1 MVMVR
6 IGFIVLLVLGTLAQA
21 QEKRALLVGIN
32 DYTHGP
38 AEWDLRGCENDVHMT
53 REMLVTKFGFPQDN
67 VKVLLSGQA
76 TAQNIIQGIED
87 WLINGTKPGD
97 IVYFHFSG
105 HGTQIADQDGDE
117 EDGKDEMLCPADI
130 QWGQAHTYITDD
142 QLKVLLDRIPARH
155 ITVVLDACH
164 SGTGTRD
171 VSLSRPRFIDLQKG
185 TRGLAAVNPS
195 PDDVVDATS
204 MESGDRLRVSIFGC
218 RPDQTAADAW
228 IRDDFYA
235 GALTYNLIQN
245 IKKATADI
253 SYRQLMDRVVRD
265 MAGTYNQTPQIEGHT
280 AGQILAPATNGVV
293 AKPFAVV
300 QAVQED
306 KIRLNVGR
314 AHGVEVGSVYAV
326 FRAGETRF
334 DGSGLARIEIVWVG
348 QTRAEAKVLEG
359 GPIEPGYRIK
369 EVLHKIADDGLK
381 ILLEVEHDAGRRVL
395 RQGLGAVEFVT
406 VVAEGQHFDVR
417 LRVSVELGVYRAVL
431 VFDGAPG
438 EETTGGNVDE
448 LLSAL
453 HPQLGNAYVIKRLA
467 ALDNP
472 APDFGVAVWGNRVDV
487 DSPLGSAP
495 DQRYVRAQVGDVIRF
510 NFKAERDC
518 YLSLI
523 NVGTSG
529 KVTVLFP
536 NEYRPDGWIQ
546 GGKVYQ
552 TGTEGEM
559 PFRIRAGGPAGR
571 ELVKVIAT
579 LEPLDFASLK
589 MGVAAGAGTRS
600 IAAGTDFAGE
610 LSRDLAAVWVEE
622 AVGGDVEEGLLP
634 TQGWATDYL
643 IVDTR

>member
-1 MVMVR
+1 MVR
-6 IGFIVLLVLGTLAQA
+6 IWIITLLVLGSICQA

-53 REMLVTKFGFPQDN
+53 REVLITKFGFPPEN

-76 TAQNIIQGIED
+76 TAQNIVQGIED
-87 WLINGTKPGD
+87 WLIAASKSGD

-105 HGTQIADQDGDE
+105 HGTQIDDQDGDE

-171 VSLSRPRFIDLQKG
+171 VSLSRPRFIDLQRG
-185 TRGLAAVNPS
+185 TRGFAGVS
-195 PDDVVDATS
+195 PPADDVVDATS
-204 MESGDRLRVSIFGC
+204 MESAGAMRVSIFGC

-245 IKKATADI
+245 IKKASTDI
-253 SYRQLMDRVVRD
+253 SYRQLMDRVMRD
-265 MAGTYNQTPQIEGHT
+265 MAGTYNQTPQIEGPT
-280 AGQILAPATNGVV
+280 AAQLLGPVTSGTV
-293 AKPFAVV
+293 AMPFAVV
-300 QAVQED
+300 QAVEESQISLD
-306 KIRLNVGR
+306 VGR
-314 AHGVEVGSVYAV
+314 ADGVTVGSVYAV
-326 FRAGETRF
+326 FRADETRF
-334 DGSGLARIEIVWVG
+334 DRPGLARLEIVWVD
-348 QTRAEAKVLEG
+348 QTSAAAKVLEG
-359 GPIEPGYRIK
+359 GPIQPGYRIK
-369 EVLHKIADDGLK
+369 EVLHKVADDGLK
-381 ILLEVEHDAGRRVL
+381 VFLEVEGDVEAHALGK
-395 RQGLGAVEFVT
+395 GLSEVEFVN
-406 VVAEGQHFDVR
+406 VVAQGQHFDVR
-417 LRVSVELGVYRAVL
+417 LRVGVELGVYRATL

-438 EETTGGNVDE
+438 EEITGGNIGE
-448 LLSAL
+448 LLDAL
-453 HPQLGNAYVIKRLA
+453 RPHLGNAYVIKRLA

-472 APDFGVAVWGNRVDV
+472 APDFGVAVWGNRVDADLV
-487 DSPLGSAP
+487 SGSAP

-518 YLSLI
+518 YLSMI

-536 NEYRPDGWIQ
+536 NEFRPDGRIQ
-546 GGKVYQ
+546 GGKIYQ

-571 ELVKVIAT
+571 ELVKVVAT

-589 MGVAAGAGTRS
+589 MGVAGGAGTRS